1 MTAPE
6 ISIVVPAY
14 NEEGRLEDSI
24 DRIFRFFQ
32 MRNAPFEILV
42 VDDGSTDATCRIALA
57 AGERLGKNA
66 VHTLRNSGNRG
77 KGHSVRKGM
86 LAARG
91 RYSLITDADLS
102 TPLEELARLED
113 AVIRGPVRLAF
124 GSRDV
129 VGSRVEVRQ
138 SWFRENAGKA
148 FNRMV
153 RLLTGLPYRDTQ
165 CGFKLFEMESCR
177 AIFERQRIDRFAF
190 DVEILYIARKWGI
203 RMAEVPVVW
212 RHREGSKVR
221 MFPDAFWTFLDLF
234 RIRWNDFRGRYE
246 PPPALR
252 ISK

>member
-14 NEEGRLEDSI
+14 NEEGRLGESI
-24 DRIFRFFQ
+24 DQIFRFFQ
-32 MRNAPFEILV
+32 LRNAPFEILV
-42 VDDGSTDATCRIALA
+42 VDDGSTDATYRISLA
-57 AGERLGKNA
+57 AAERLGEES
-66 VHTLRNSGNRG
+66 VRTLQNSENRG

-102 TPLEELARLED
+102 TPLEELTRLEE
-113 AVIRGPVRLAF
+113 AVTEGKARLAF

-129 VGSRVEVRQ
+129 VGSRVEIRQ
-138 SWFRENAGKA
+138 SWFRENAGKM

-153 RLLTGLPYRDTQ
+153 RLLTGLPYWDTQ
-165 CGFKLFEMESCR
+165 CGFKLFEMASCR

-221 MFPDAFWTFLDLF
+221 MFPDAIWTFADLF
-234 RIRWNDFRGRYE
+234 HIRWNDFRGRYE
-246 PPPALR
+246 PPLP
-252 ISK
+252 